1 MIHLVIH
8 SITII
13 IYTATKAGGQTVN
26 EFNVNLIW
34 VRKHN

>member
-13 IYTATKAGGQTVN
+13 IYTATKAVGQTITK
-26 EFNVNLIW
+26 FNVNLIW